1 MTEERKQELGQL
13 LEEAKKSLVV
23 RYGYGGLVSL
33 PVDIYQRYLEEH
45 WACYGADVLSYAFSI
60 RLTPSIVSET
70 TQLKLLDFIRE
81 ELDQYIKGD
90 NILIAVCNIESDA
103 TDGSCLRYHGY
114 PDLDLYFLIER
125 LLEIAS
131 VRGIEEAVSVFDRC
145 SCLEGT
151 HDFFQDV
158 ALIDGIKIE
167 TPIQVFEGV
176 RLVPLPSQETLDKV
190 VWYLRGTSI
199 NTYSNQVRNYFGQ
212 TLLVI
217 DRPGF
222 SIFQDRTQSNSFLD
236 GTRANDLPFPVEVH
250 DVKFPNSTAVDSF
263 KQLFCLALSLVCNTA
278 VRPFHERWF
287 FAENKSLNPHGGM
300 NRVFRHRN
308 PSARFTEVKE
318 ADIEKAKCLYER
330 LVDLNSDDRS
340 TMQIAIGRW
349 IKSKTSCSDVDKII
363 DLGIAFEALYLS
375 DIDEPTEL
383 SFRLRLHAG
392 WHLGKD
398 KKDRKRLMKE
408 FREIYDWRSSVVHKG
423 KLPNKKKK
431 TPFAPEEVKQFIER
445 AQDLCRQSIMKILDD
460 GNFPDWNSLIL
471 GVETEGD
478 VEGRTE

>member
-23 RYGYGGLVSL
+23 RYGYGGPSI

-70 TQLKLLDFIRE
+70 TQLKLFDFIRE

-199 NTYSNQVRNYFGQ
+199 NTYSNQVRNNFGQ

-222 SIFQDRTQSNSFLD
+222 SIFQDRTPSTSFLD

-363 DLGIAFEALYLS
+363 DLGIAFESLYVP
-375 DIDEPTEL
+375 DGGRGEIR
-383 SFRLRLHAG
+383 FKFAVHAA

-398 KKDRKRLMKE
+398 HEDRKALMKE
-408 FREIYDWRSSVVHKG
+408 FKKIYDWRSKVVHTG

-431 TPFAPEEVKQFIER
+431 TPFTYKEVDKIIER
-445 AQDLCRQSIMKILDD
+445 AQDLCRQSIMKILEDAE
-460 GNFPDWNSLIL
+460 FPEWNSLIL
-471 GVETEGD
+471 GGGAESDVGD
-478 VEGRTE
+478 SAGLG